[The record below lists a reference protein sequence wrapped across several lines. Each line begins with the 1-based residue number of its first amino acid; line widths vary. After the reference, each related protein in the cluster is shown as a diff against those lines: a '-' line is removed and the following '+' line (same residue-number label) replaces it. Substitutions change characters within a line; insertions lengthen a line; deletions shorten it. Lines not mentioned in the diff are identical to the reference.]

1 MKAIVTGGLGHIG
14 SRLIRELPNFFPNI
28 EIIII
33 DNLSTQRFVS
43 LFDLPAAASYLFI
56 EGDVTQIDLK
66 SVFHDANVVVHLA
79 ALTDPGASFD
89 HPEAMERVNF
99 NATRCVAE
107 ACIAAGI
114 PLIHAS
120 STSVYG
126 TRNATVD
133 EDCGLE
139 DISPQSPYAEI
150 KRKEELLIAE
160 MCANAGLKAMSFR
173 FGTIFGT
180 SPGMRFHTAVN
191 KFCWQAAMGHPL
203 TVWKTAY
210 DQKRPYLDL
219 SDAVRAIAFIIQ
231 NKLFDGCIYNAV
243 SNNISVAD
251 VVNTIRHH
259 IPKLTVDLVESRIMN
274 SLSYEVLN
282 SRLTR
287 QGFLFTGNLA
297 DAVKSTIEL
306 FPRRQCTP

>member
-1 MKAIVTGGLGHIG
+1 
-14 SRLIRELPNFFPNI
+14 
-28 EIIII
+28 
-33 DNLSTQRFVS
+33 
-43 LFDLPAAASYLFI
+43 
-56 EGDVTQIDLK
+56 
-66 SVFHDANVVVHLA
+66 
-79 ALTDPGASFD
+79 
-89 HPEAMERVNF
+89 
-99 NATRCVAE
+99 
-107 ACIAAGI
+107 
-114 PLIHAS
+114 
-120 STSVYG
+120 
-126 TRNATVD
+126 
-133 EDCGLE
+133 
-139 DISPQSPYAEI
+139 
-150 KRKEELLIAE
+150 